1 MVKETEN
8 MCKLSIV
15 IPVYNG
21 APYINS
27 CLENLDKQTFKDWE
41 AIFVNDGSPDNTW
54 KVLTELVTP
63 KEKCKAVSQTNGG
76 TSKARNTGLANATG
90 QYVTFMDV
98 DDELDPCMYETLVGM
113 MDETGADIATCG
125 YWFKVETDKGEPY
138 LEPKSY
144 PTCFL
149 ADRAAI
155 RSKLVDLWDKD
166 MLYNVWNKMYRMDLI
181 KNYHLQYRVGH
192 VYTED
197 RVFNRAC
204 LEVCS
209 SIAITEQCLYYYIRE
224 RTGST
229 SEKYREDYFDIR
241 HKEYMEAQL
250 HFKVMDAWDAKA
262 QEYVCRE
269 FVERVAGCIENIFH
283 AENTLT
289 DKEKKM
295 RIAEVISHLDVREAL
310 KYAKCRS
317 KKMKILVMPLKLQNT
332 ELTWL
337 IYKMIYIV
345 RKSNPALFHKL
356 KGKR

>member
-1 MVKETEN
+1 

-21 APYINS
+21 APYIKS

-54 KVLTELVTP
+54 EVLTKLVTP
-63 KEKCKAVSQTNGG
+63 KEKCKTVTQTNGG

-90 QYVTFMDV
+90 QYITFMDV
-98 DDELDPCMYETLVGM
+98 DDELDPSMYETLVRLL
-113 MDETGADIATCG
+113 DDTGVDIAICG
-125 YWFKVETDKGEPY
+125 YWFKVETGKGEPY
-138 LEPKSY
+138 LEPKTY

-149 ADRAAI
+149 QDRAAI
-155 RSKLVDLWDKD
+155 RSRLVDLWDMD
-166 MLYNVWNKMYRMDLI
+166 MLYNVWNKMYRMDFI

-209 SIAITEQCLYYYIRE
+209 SIAITEQCLYYYVRE

-229 SEKYREDYFDIR
+229 SEKYRKDYFDIR
-241 HKEYMEAQL
+241 HKEYVEAQS
-250 HFKVMDAWDAKA
+250 HFKAMGAWDAKA

-269 FVERVAGCIENIFH
+269 FVERIAGCIENIFH
-283 AENTLT
+283 AESALT
-289 DKEKKM
+289 EKDKKA
-295 RIAEVISHLDVREAL
+295 RIAEVISHPDVCKAL

-317 KKMKILVMPLKLQNT
+317 KKMRILVFPLKLQNT
-332 ELTWL
+332 VLTWL
-337 IYKMIYIV
+337 VYKAVYTV
-345 RKSNPALFHKL
+345 RKSNPILFHKL
-356 KGKR
+356 KGRR